1 MWHALEQLEISKII
15 YMFTIFFVWW
25 NHCSLVKEIFL
36 KKKNKPQ
43 MQILHTVDIEKA
55 FLQWK

>member
-1 MWHALEQLEISKII
+1 MWHALEWLEVSKII
-15 YMFTIFFVWW
+15 DMFTIFFCGEFIV
-25 NHCSLVKEIFL
+25 LLL
-36 KKKNKPQ
+36 KRSFFRKNKPQ